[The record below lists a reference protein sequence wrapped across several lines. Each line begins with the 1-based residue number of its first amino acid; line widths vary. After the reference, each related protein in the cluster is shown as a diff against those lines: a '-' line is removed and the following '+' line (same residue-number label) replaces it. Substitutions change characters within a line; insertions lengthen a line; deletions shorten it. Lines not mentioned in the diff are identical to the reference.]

1 MPFDESFTVIYEQL
15 IKDPFEKAGFSV
27 FRADDIESQQNIL
40 SDVVTAITTSDVII
54 ADLTDSNP
62 NVYYE
67 LGLAHALLK
76 PVVLLT
82 QDIGSVPFDLRSYR
96 MLEYDTHFAR
106 FEDSRDKLAEMA
118 GQIASGTLVFGSPVS
133 DFGPRETSLIA
144 KAGVSATPKAESVET
159 EIDEPGFL
167 DSIADIEEIFQEIT
181 SVIERVA
188 ELVLDLGN
196 QAERVTPELDEA
208 AQQQN
213 LSQARNLLRS
223 LGTEYQKH
231 GGELRTLNS
240 NFQNLLLRAGDAL
253 EVFISLQLETTQI
266 DDANVREFL
275 DGTDSFESQSRE
287 GRNSIVELTQAMKA
301 IPRMERTFD
310 KSRKNISRELTQF
323 TDNIDQFISMVLRV
337 RSISRDSDDDL

>member
-1 MPFDESFTVIYEQL
+1 MPFDESFTDIYEQL

-27 FRADDIESQQNIL
+27 FRADDIASQQNIL

-76 PVVLLT
+76 SVVLLT

-96 MLEYDTHFAR
+96 ILEYDIHFAR
-106 FEDSRDKLAEMA
+106 FDDSRDKLAELA
-118 GQIASGTLVFGSPVS
+118 GQIASGTLVFGNPVS
-133 DFGPRETSLIA
+133 DFGPRETSRIA
-144 KAGVSATPKAESVET
+144 KAGVPATPKTKSVET
-159 EIDEPGFL
+159 EIDKPGFP
-167 DSIADIEEIFQEIT
+167 DNIVDIEEIFQEIT
-181 SVIERVA
+181 SVIERVGH
-188 ELVLDLGN
+188 LVLDLGS

-208 AQQQN
+208 GKQQN
-213 LSQARNLLRS
+213 VGQARNLMRS

-231 GGELRTLNS
+231 GSELRTLNS
-240 NFQNLLLRAGDAL
+240 NFQILLLRAADAL
-253 EVFISLQLETTQI
+253 EIFASYQLESLEL
-266 DDANVREFL
+266 DEANVSKFL
-275 DGTDSFESQSRE
+275 DEIDSFESQSRE
-287 GRNSIVELTQAMKA
+287 GRNSIVELTQVIEG

-310 KSRKNISRELTQF
+310 KARNNISRELTQF

-337 RSISRDSDDDL
+337 RGISRDSDGNL